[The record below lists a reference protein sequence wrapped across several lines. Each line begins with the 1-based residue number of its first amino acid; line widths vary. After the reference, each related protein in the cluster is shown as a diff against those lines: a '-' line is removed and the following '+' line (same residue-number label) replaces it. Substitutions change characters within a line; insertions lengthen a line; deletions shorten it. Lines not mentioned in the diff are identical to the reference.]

1 MEASDFHIMECKKG
15 LFGKTDK
22 VFCNFPKVTLGVE
35 SYKKKN
41 VFHKKRNF
49 VTLCNFLKL
58 RSKS

>member
-1 MEASDFHIMECKKG
+1 MECKKG

-41 VFHKKRNF
+41 AFYKKRNF

-58 RSKS
+58 RDNP